1 MHIEFYG
8 ATSGITGSCHILRA
22 NGQLVLLDC
31 GLIQGRRDVEARNRE
46 PFPFLP
52 NKISAVV
59 LSHGHIDHSG
69 RIPLLI
75 RQGYRGPIYAQN
87 ATCDLCK
94 IMLQDSAS
102 LQERDAEYENKWRNR
117 KKKPLIEPLYT
128 IKDARKSLESFVGL
142 RYREK
147 REILPGI
154 YICFQ
159 DAGHILG
166 SSCVEIWI
174 EEEGREQ
181 KIVFSGDLGQYDT
194 PILNDPAIIQSADHV
209 LIESTYGNR
218 RHRNQQKTIDEIGA
232 IISMAQHENG
242 NLLIPAFSIGRSQEV
257 LYFMGTY
264 YKEWGLDRWKIFLDS
279 PMAIKASKVYWEY
292 PHLYDEDAT
301 RLRHKVNE
309 MPQLKN
315 LHLCSAVEDSMAIN
329 NIKTGAIIIAGSGMC
344 NGGRIIHH
352 LKHNISKKGTH
363 IMIVGYQANG
373 TLGRKLVDGHEQVKI
388 HGSLY
393 SVRAQIHTVG
403 GLSAH
408 GDVDDLTRWISN
420 FNSDPSVHVVHGE
433 EQSKQEFCDHINQK
447 LGLRVDVPQEG
458 DILEL

>member
-31 GLIQGRRDVEARNRE
+31 GLIQGRREVEAKNRE
-46 PFPFLP
+46 PFPFSP
-52 NKISAVV
+52 DKINAVV

-69 RIPLLI
+69 RVPLLI
-75 RQGYRGPIYAQN
+75 RQGYCGPIYAQN

-102 LQERDAEYENKWRNR
+102 LQERDAEYENKWRNK
-117 KKKPLIEPLYT
+117 KKKPIIEPLYT
-128 IKDARKSLESFVGL
+128 IKDAQKSLENFVGL
-142 RYREK
+142 RYRER

-154 YICFQ
+154 HVCFQ

-166 SSCVEIWI
+166 SSSVEIWT

-218 RHRNQQKTIDEIGA
+218 RHRNQQKTIDEIGS
-232 IISMAQHENG
+232 IISMAQHEKG
-242 NLLIPAFSIGRSQEV
+242 NLLIPAFSVGRSQEV

-264 YKEWGLDRWKIFLDS
+264 YKEWELDRWKIFLDS

-315 LHLCSAVEDSMAIN
+315 LHLCSTVEDSMAIN

-352 LKHNISKKGTH
+352 LKQNISKKGAH

-388 HGSLY
+388 HGVLY
-393 SVRAQIHTVG
+393 SVHAQIHTVG

-408 GDVDDLTRWISN
+408 GDIDDLTRWISN
-420 FNSDPSVHVVHGE
+420 FNSDPYVHIVHGE
-433 EQSKQEFCDHINQK
+433 KQTKQEFCDYINQK
-447 LGLRVDVPQEG
+447 QGLRVDVPQEG